1 MAAAAGRAGAPVQG
15 IQAPGG
21 LPGGVP
27 PHPTPAQ
34 AAALAAPPIQ
44 QAGQPGNPPNINPQ
58 GGPPPAVSNAANLQ
72 STITIHRVGVQTL
85 LRPTMSYKS
94 EEAKQKKGQETGYD
108 YDKMHQEDQDRFKA
122 ANIVYDFIR
131 GQTMSPEDE
140 EHVMKFFG
148 KHPDRG
154 ADILCEVCQDQQQVQ
169 SFLAVIRDKMS
180 DTFAGRWSRT
190 DGLVK
195 MLRLKG
201 EFTWQVKVEKII
213 SKIETAMVVT
223 DERVKKSKKVKEVEK
238 AEKDRIAAGLP
249 GTSPHPKLLNPN
261 DRSQNVMD
269 NIDLNTE
276 SLSHDEIMLIR
287 GHPERGKLAAELY
300 QNNEPAFLKMIYFLR
315 RGNDRA
321 GLNLIKSSMKT
332 HLSEEVFNSLSKIID
347 KISLEPAYEGNPPKP
362 LGQEKIDH
370 LITQLK
376 GMDEGAA
383 LNKIRTLSVS
393 DLKSLQREYTP
404 GQLRQFQELSQN
416 KPEIYQALVHS
427 LEKPVQKQIRDH
439 VALFNLQNN
448 INLSSQLGPLLA
460 ALPPAPI
467 PAPPPGAAA
476 VAAPVAPIAAPTP
489 QSIMAKIQANIYK
502 PTVKDLSFAE
512 LNLTKK
518 VILENS
524 SRLVRELRANPADQ
538 PKLQELHS
546 LQSAVQEIERQEEI
560 LFRQELAN
568 PSTSPQVQHNLR
580 EAQNLIGSQIPIEQ
594 RFALLSFLVEE
605 DKPNPAPPATTISQI
620 LSDARK
626 TKAQNLEKLRR
637 GELPD
642 APLPYDWQAL
652 IAQNRIPENEH
663 RTGPLN
669 DFFNILL
676 PAKIGIGITPPPIQI
691 PAAAPAT
698 PTISI
703 HSPESPEASMLDN
716 GFNYNVKDNMFVKST
731 LVLDP
736 ASSTT
741 ITWQG
746 QFYHKGIKT
755 PDGRALIKESD
766 PISVSM
772 SSLNLDD
779 KGLDKNDTF
788 KLICS
793 LCNLDNP
800 PDPTPV
806 GSFDEIPTVYKD
818 FLVSPNIYLSPG
830 ALQLEKQEALHR
842 YNGELRDTF
851 QKVKELSTNLKSQ
864 INSAY
869 ALSVIEPPESAI
881 FTPYLVPLQVAF
893 ATGVP
898 AVPPAL
904 AAAPAQ
910 PTIIKVPDSDNRSHL
925 FSLALGLKALA
936 QTNPDIKIKLTK
948 SRWAL
953 VPDDIANPSVP
964 SNAFKGDGSNDDL
977 LLLDSAA
984 QDLKKIEHDWLILH
998 RTDPSVRNK
1007 LLDTINQTQIGSKK
1021 VTNDEIETTK
1031 NRIAELERN
1040 INTIKCGNTQ
1050 LYRFNQ
1056 LETSIN
1062 LEKENIDR
1070 LKDELEQQD
1079 VQINNLRTQIQSV
1092 DGENDLAEQIFSIG
1106 EAIEKNRTELSK
1118 SQNLLISYNSEKET
1132 ILERK
1137 LNQKE
1142 IIKIQLLE
1150 DEISPL
1156 KVDLKNK
1163 IDNARIDEYLLKHET
1178 LNSPEAQIFALSN
1191 HFDIQINLIPN
1202 DDLEAVKTFNKKN
1215 DGASII
1221 LANTGGT
1228 HFDLVPPARVAAAKA
1243 AAASA
1248 KLAQENSAIA
1258 AESANDIVLAP
1269 SLTANVRTTQLASI
1283 VANANAAAEKAKAF
1297 AVKAEKAAIDSARNV
1312 ENILIDKL
1320 LKTSTKIVNLE
1331 NELLK
1336 VNLSSEEA
1344 AMLRATTIRTQL
1356 TALRAE
1362 LKELKTEADKT
1373 LIYSALISSLQTHPK
1388 VVPELENTSEERLI
1402 SIIFANLQN
1411 EEGDPNEAIVKILS
1425 NHFFIPI
1432 ELNLI
1437 DGTKKTFNEDSPDS
1451 PLKITELTE
1460 KKFLA
1465 TIQGTT
1471 VPISPTL
1478 PTNNSSTTSS
1488 PSINLSAAT
1497 PPVVPPA
1504 ASTTAA
1510 VQLTAGPED
1519 GVYFNL
1525 NPSAN
1530 ETFSA
1535 STSNSTKLSARSTT
1549 SSSSL
1554 EPAVKTSVTPP
1565 IFYQPTFLSICLVNA
1580 ISNNSLYNV
1589 DKKDIDKFVET
1600 NNAKNSKELIKN
1612 FGDRFNIPILVYD
1625 ENNKKIDTYTKG
1637 GSPQIILKYHGN
1649 NEFSL
1654 IPTNATEKELALY
1667 LSNSLKSSST
1677 TAAVQRTTPLSAR
1690 PNDDVYF
1697 TASSTKKD
1705 PVNASIPASTNP
1717 SASQPSV
1724 TLSANDASI
1733 NTSVA
1738 PPEIFDRRGPCSTGL
1753 INAVTY
1759 NSNIDEDDA
1768 AKIKAFIMTTSLE
1781 KGPTELIKAVV
1792 EKFSINIRIFDEK
1805 GQPTDFVPEDG
1816 LYNSPQL
1823 ILQYHGD
1830 YDYSLPSPQT
1840 PKSVSPSPQTNT
1852 KPTATTTSS
1861 NPTTNPSVS
1870 TTKAST
1876 PAASQSSI
1884 QASKLSVT
1892 PPLPLTRRAPGAE
1905 VGITKNG
1912 NCALYAIALAIKS
1925 SADQNVK
1932 SKLNSDSWDQVPDDA
1947 ADVRQFRGDGDFPDR
1962 DKLTNAAKELRAN
1975 AHWHLLQ
1982 HTYAFTKAKEA
1993 GPQAYQEW
2001 YARNKEL
2008 HDSLTSSI
2016 FDDKVKNPNPYNTI
2030 EIREISAEIKKNS
2043 ALINDLQIKIEMS
2056 QFPDKASYDSY
2067 RDLISKRRDLKIA
2080 QSSIMSQID
2089 SKNLSDE
2096 SKIVLRSIHSNINN
2110 EFERCDGLIKEIEL
2124 KKPNKDLVE
2133 EQNELRQKNTILED
2147 QKLFKEIPIYLDITA
2162 RDYAY
2167 CSGAQIAALS
2177 QYYDLPIEVIQ
2188 ETGDPRT
2195 FNAKDGKTP
2204 VTIKHQQE
2212 HFTFIIGGKKQPLPP
2227 DVKTATPSR
2236 PQDPV
2241 STTTAASIPLSPTKE
2256 SIEKQVKEMNEGI
2269 KKLVDE
2275 KDLLTNLAKGSL
2287 ISADDKEKLIAR
2299 IGQIN
2304 SQIIAEYGSLKEK
2317 MYEKNPFIEGN
2328 EYLIEKLNEEIKN
2341 IGAQRLKFNI
2351 HIDTLRREIKGP

>member
-154 ADILCEVCQDQQQVQ
+154 ADILCEVCLDQQQVQ

-1535 STSNSTKLSARSTT
+1535 STSTT

-1565 IFYQPTFLSICLVNA
+1565 IFYQPTFLIKCLVNG

-1600 NNAKNSKELIKN
+1600 NNAKNSNELIQK
-1612 FGDRFNIPILVYD
+1612 FGEQFNIPILVYD
-1625 ENNKKIDTYTKG
+1625 ENNKKIDNTKGG

-1654 IPTNATEKELALY
+1654 IPTNATEEELALY
-1667 LSNSLKSSST
+1667 LSNSLKSSSA
-1677 TAAVQRTTPLSAR
+1677 TAAVQRTTLLSAR

-1697 TASSTKKD
+1697 NAPSTKKD
-1705 PVNASIPASTNP
+1705 PVIASIPASTNP
-1717 SASQPSV
+1717 SASQPTV

-1738 PPEIFDRRGPCSTGL
+1738 PPEIFNRPTFYTTCLFNGL
-1753 INAVTY
+1753 TNHFKGNTEEIKKF
-1759 NSNIDEDDA
+1759 IDSHSSKTE
-1768 AKIKAFIMTTSLE
+1768 I
-1781 KGPTELIKAVV
+1781 ELIEAVV
-1792 EKFSINIRIFDEK
+1792 VQFKINIRLLSKDGRQK
-1805 GQPTDFVPEDG
+1805 DFSPKVKSYG
-1816 LYNSPQL
+1816 VNSPDYYSPQI
-1823 ILQYHGD
+1823 ILQEHGD
-1830 YDYSLPSPQT
+1830 FKFSLLPLNISETRSTQPSPPPPQS
-1840 PKSVSPSPQTNT
+1840 PKICFSF
-1852 KPTATTTSS
+1852 TS
-1861 NPTTNPSVS
+1861 
-1870 TTKAST
+1870 
-1876 PAASQSSI
+1876 
-1884 QASKLSVT
+1884 
-1892 PPLPLTRRAPGAE
+1892 
-1905 VGITKNG
+1905 
-1912 NCALYAIALAIKS
+1912 
-1925 SADQNVK
+1925 
-1932 SKLNSDSWDQVPDDA
+1932 
-1947 ADVRQFRGDGDFPDR
+1947 
-1962 DKLTNAAKELRAN
+1962 DK
-1975 AHWHLLQ
+1975 
-1982 HTYAFTKAKEA
+1982 Y
-1993 GPQAYQEW
+1993 
-2001 YARNKEL
+2001 
-2008 HDSLTSSI
+2008 
-2016 FDDKVKNPNPYNTI
+2016 
-2030 EIREISAEIKKNS
+2030 
-2043 ALINDLQIKIEMS
+2043 
-2056 QFPDKASYDSY
+2056 
-2067 RDLISKRRDLKIA
+2067 
-2080 QSSIMSQID
+2080 
-2089 SKNLSDE
+2089 
-2096 SKIVLRSIHSNINN
+2096 
-2110 EFERCDGLIKEIEL
+2110 
-2124 KKPNKDLVE
+2124 
-2133 EQNELRQKNTILED
+2133 
-2147 QKLFKEIPIYLDITA
+2147 
-2162 RDYAY
+2162 
-2167 CSGAQIAALS
+2167 
-2177 QYYDLPIEVIQ
+2177 
-2188 ETGDPRT
+2188 
-2195 FNAKDGKTP
+2195 
-2204 VTIKHQQE
+2204 
-2212 HFTFIIGGKKQPLPP
+2212 
-2227 DVKTATPSR
+2227 
-2236 PQDPV
+2236 
-2241 STTTAASIPLSPTKE
+2241 
-2256 SIEKQVKEMNEGI
+2256 
-2269 KKLVDE
+2269 
-2275 KDLLTNLAKGSL
+2275 
-2287 ISADDKEKLIAR
+2287 
-2299 IGQIN
+2299 
-2304 SQIIAEYGSLKEK
+2304 
-2317 MYEKNPFIEGN
+2317 
-2328 EYLIEKLNEEIKN
+2328 
-2341 IGAQRLKFNI
+2341 
-2351 HIDTLRREIKGP
+2351 